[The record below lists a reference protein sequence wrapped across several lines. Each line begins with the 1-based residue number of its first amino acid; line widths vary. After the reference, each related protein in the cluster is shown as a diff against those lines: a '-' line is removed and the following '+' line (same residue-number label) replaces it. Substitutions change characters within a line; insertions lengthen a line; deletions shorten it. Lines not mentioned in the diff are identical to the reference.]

1 VEIDMTNRL
10 TSFARRSAAVLA
22 LAGTATVGGCAS
34 ASSITT
40 QQEQGLGA
48 DYSRQINAELP
59 LVRDAASN
67 DYINDLGRRIAR
79 VADPRGIPY
88 QFYIVNSDVVNAFA
102 VPGGY
107 VYVNRGL
114 VERAGS
120 ASELAGVLAHE
131 IGHVVERHSIQQ
143 MAKAQNANNLVG
155 VLGTVLLGRA
165 STAVQQGAGVLVQ
178 GVGTAVFAGF
188 SRNDEREADHDGV
201 IFTARAGYNP
211 QGMVTMFQR
220 LLAEERGSPG
230 SLAKFFSTHPLTQ
243 ERITNVQA
251 QINATP
257 EARAS
262 TLTNDTR
269 DFQAFRARIRTLTPY
284 PSDRK

>member
-1 VEIDMTNRL
+1 MRIGFAST
-10 TSFARRSAAVLA
+10 ARRSVAVLS
-22 LAGTATVGGCAS
+22 LASVAACAS
-34 ASSITT
+34 ASSVTV
-40 QQEQGLGA
+40 QQEQALGA

-59 LVRDAASN
+59 LLRDPASN
-67 DYINDLGRRIAR
+67 DFINDMGRRIAR

-88 QFYIVNSDVVNAFA
+88 TFYIVNSDVVNAFA

-114 VERAGS
+114 VERAGT
-120 ASELAGVLAHE
+120 ANELAGVLAHE
-131 IGHVVERHSIQQ
+131 IGHVVGRHSIQQ

-165 STAVQQGAGVLVQ
+165 SPTVQQGAGVLVQ
-178 GVGTAVFAGF
+178 GVGTAVFAGY
-188 SRNDEREADHDGV
+188 SRNDERQADHDGV
-201 IFTARAGYNP
+201 IFSTKAGYNP

-220 LLAEERGSPG
+220 LLSENGSRPG
-230 SLAKFFSTHPLTQ
+230 TLTQYFSTHPLTQ
-243 ERITNVQA
+243 ERIANVQA

-257 EARAS
+257 EARSSALR
-262 TLTNDTR
+262 TDTR
-269 DFQAFRARIRTLTPY
+269 EFQAFRARVRTITPI

>member
-1 VEIDMTNRL
+1 MRIGFAAT
-10 TSFARRSAAVLA
+10 ARRSVAVLS
-22 LAGTATVGGCAS
+22 LASVAACAS
-34 ASSITT
+34 ASSVTV
-40 QQEQGLGA
+40 QQEQALGA

-59 LVRDAASN
+59 LLRDAASN
-67 DYINDLGRRIAR
+67 DFINDMGRRIAR

-88 QFYIVNSDVVNAFA
+88 TFYIVNSDVVNAFA

-114 VERAGS
+114 VERAGT
-120 ASELAGVLAHE
+120 ANELAGVLAHE

-165 STAVQQGAGVLVQ
+165 SPTVQQGAGVLVQ
-178 GVGTAVFAGF
+178 GVGTAVFAGY
-188 SRNDEREADHDGV
+188 SRNDERQADHDGV
-201 IFTARAGYNP
+201 IFSTRAGYNP
-211 QGMVTMFQR
+211 QGMVSMFQR
-220 LLAEERGSPG
+220 LLSENGSRPG
-230 SLAKFFSTHPLTQ
+230 TLTQYFSTHPLTQ
-243 ERITNVQA
+243 ERIANVQA

-262 TLTNDTR
+262 TLRTDTR
-269 DFQAFRARIRTLTPY
+269 EFQAFRARVRTITPI

>member
-1 VEIDMTNRL
+1 MRTEIAR
-10 TSFARRSAAVLA
+10 FARRSVAVLA
-22 LAGTATVGGCAS
+22 LAGTATLGACAS
-34 ASSITT
+34 ASSVTV
-40 QQEQGLGA
+40 QQEQALGA
-48 DYSRQINAELP
+48 DYSRQINAQLP

-88 QFYIVNSDVVNAFA
+88 TFYIVNSDVVNAFA

-114 VERAGS
+114 VERAGN
-120 ASELAGVLAHE
+120 ASELAGVLGHE

-165 STAVQQGAGVLVQ
+165 SPVVQQGAGVLVQ
-178 GVGTAVFAGF
+178 GVGTAVFAGY
-188 SRNDEREADHDGV
+188 SRNDERQADHDGV

-220 LLAEERGSPG
+220 LLSEENGRPG
-230 SLAKFFSTHPLTQ
+230 SLSQFFATHPLTQ

-251 QINATP
+251 QINSTP
-257 EARAS
+257 AARAAG
-262 TLTNDTR
+262 LTNDTR
-269 DFQAFRARIRTLTPY
+269 EFQAFRARIRTLTPY

>member
-1 VEIDMTNRL
+1 MRIGLAST
-10 TSFARRSAAVLA
+10 ARRSVAVLS
-22 LAGTATVGGCAS
+22 LASAAACAS
-34 ASSITT
+34 ASSVTV
-40 QQEQGLGA
+40 QQEQALGA

-59 LVRDAASN
+59 LLRDPASN
-67 DYINDLGRRIAR
+67 DFINDMGRRIAR

-88 QFYIVNSDVVNAFA
+88 TFYIVNSDVVNAFA

-114 VERAGS
+114 VERAGT
-120 ASELAGVLAHE
+120 ANELAGVLAHE

-165 STAVQQGAGVLVQ
+165 SPTVQQGAGVLVQ
-178 GVGTAVFAGF
+178 GVGTAVFAGY
-188 SRNDEREADHDGV
+188 SRNDERQADHDGV
-201 IFTARAGYNP
+201 IFSTRAGYNP
-211 QGMVTMFQR
+211 QGMITMFQR
-220 LLAEERGSPG
+220 LMSENNSRPG
-230 SLAKFFSTHPLTQ
+230 TLTQYFSTHPLTQ
-243 ERITNVQA
+243 ERIANVQA

-262 TLTNDTR
+262 TLRTDTR
-269 DFQAFRARIRTLTPY
+269 EFQAFRARVRTITPI

>member
-1 VEIDMTNRL
+1 MRTGFAS
-10 TSFARRSAAVLA
+10 TARRTVAVLS
-22 LAGTATVGGCAS
+22 LASVAACAS
-34 ASSITT
+34 ASSVTV
-40 QQEQGLGA
+40 QQEQALGA

-59 LVRDAASN
+59 ILRDAASN
-67 DYINDLGRRIAR
+67 DFINDMGRRIAR

-88 QFYIVNSDVVNAFA
+88 TFYIVNSDVVNAFA

-114 VERAGS
+114 VERAGT
-120 ASELAGVLAHE
+120 ANELAGVLAHE

-165 STAVQQGAGVLVQ
+165 SPTVQQGAGVLVQ
-178 GVGTAVFAGF
+178 GVGTAVFAGY
-188 SRNDEREADHDGV
+188 SRNDERQADHDGV
-201 IFTARAGYNP
+201 IFSTRAGYNP

-220 LLAEERGSPG
+220 LLSENSSRPG
-230 SLAKFFSTHPLTQ
+230 TLTQYFSTHPLTQ
-243 ERITNVQA
+243 ERIANVQA

-262 TLTNDTR
+262 TLRTDTR
-269 DFQAFRARIRTLTPY
+269 EFQAFRARVRTITPI